1 MTTSTGANRHHPMPS
16 AVGGEADVA
25 GTTRRRQDR
34 SSVIVP
40 GWLLVLDG
48 EKGTPEICRVSTRD
62 VSEGGAKVVSPVPLP
77 TNQTWYLRFSGLG
90 GETKF
95 IESEVRHID
104 EQIVPT
110 LDRRELRRY
119 FYGVRFVRLF
129 DVSSVS
135 DEVLRE
141 NVQLL
146 LQETKAKG

>member
-1 MTTSTGANRHHPMPS
+1 MTISTDANRPS
-16 AVGGEADVA
+16 PNQPGA
-25 GTTRRRQDR
+25 GPDGAARRRQDR

-40 GWLLVLDG
+40 GWLLVLDSD
-48 EKGTPEICRVSTRD
+48 KGCPEICRVSTRD
-62 VSEGGAKVVSPVPLP
+62 VSEGGAKVVSPVALP

-110 LDRRELRRY
+110 LDGRELRRY

-129 DVSSVS
+129 DVASVP
-135 DEVLRE
+135 DEALRE

-146 LQETKAKG
+146 LQATAKG

>member
-1 MTTSTGANRHHPMPS
+1 MTTSTDANRLDPLES
-16 AVGGEADVA
+16 GEGTEAGGA
-25 GTTRRRQDR
+25 TRRRQDR

-40 GWLLVLDG
+40 GWLLVLDSEEG
-48 EKGTPEICRVSTRD
+48 CPELLRVSTRD

-77 TNQTWYLRFSGLG
+77 ANKTWYLRFSGLG

-129 DVSSVS
+129 DVANVT
-135 DEVLRE
+135 DDVLRE

-146 LQETKAKG
+146 LQQTKART